1 MNRPDKTLRER
12 LLNMETPSVTPG
24 AMPHELVRG
33 MLDARLTV
41 AMRIGFG
48 FLAFVGACTAIAFAG
63 PAGRDGGSNW
73 EQTFI
78 YRMIMIFAFL
88 VCVAWTLLTGWV
100 AASGVVRRA
109 QRPWIA
115 VTSLAMGF
123 FYLVTL
129 VFVFVVP
136 ISHQESRAMLG
147 TQMAL
152 IGFFLFNTIGL
163 CAILGVLYRGQ
174 FRSQEKLLEI
184 EYRLADLAEKMG
196 RADRNDE
203 GGSRPAS
210 PNS

>member
-1 MNRPDKTLRER
+1 MNRTDKTLRER
-12 LLNMETPSVTPG
+12 LLNMETSSSMQTSLSR
-24 AMPHELVRG
+24 EQVRG
-33 MLDARLTV
+33 MLDAKLTV
-41 AMRIGFG
+41 AKRIGFG
-48 FLAFVGACTAIAFAG
+48 FLALVGACTAIAFAG

-73 EQTFI
+73 EQTFV

-88 VCVAWTLLTGWV
+88 VCVAWTILTGWV

-163 CAILGVLYRGQ
+163 CAVLGVLYRGQ
-174 FRSQEKLLEI
+174 FKSQEKLLEI
-184 EYRLADLAEKMG
+184 EYRLADLAERIG
-196 RADRNDE
+196 NPT
-203 GGSRPAS
+203 RP
-210 PNS
+210 

>member
-1 MNRPDKTLRER
+1 MNESDKTIRER
-12 LLNMETPSVTPG
+12 LLNMEAQGVMQ
-24 AMPHELVRG
+24 AEMPRELVRG

-41 AMRIGFG
+41 AKRIGFG

-73 EQTFI
+73 EQTFV

-88 VCVAWTLLTGWV
+88 VCVAWTILTGWV
-100 AASGVVRRA
+100 TVSGVVRRA

-129 VFVFVVP
+129 VFVFAVP
-136 ISHQESRAMLG
+136 IAHLESRAILG
-147 TQMAL
+147 TQMIL
-152 IGFFLFNTIGL
+152 IGFFLFNMIGL

-174 FRSQEKLLEI
+174 FKSQEKLLEI
-184 EYRLADLAEKMG
+184 EYRLADLAEKIQ
-196 RADRNDE
+196 E
-203 GGSRPAS
+203 RPK
-210 PNS
+210 P

>member
-1 MNRPDKTLRER
+1 MNRPYETLRER
-12 LLNMETPSVTPG
+12 LLNMETLSSTPG
-24 AMPHELVRG
+24 ELPREQVRRI
-33 MLDARLTV
+33 LDARLTV
-41 AMRIGFG
+41 AIRIGFG

-88 VCVAWTLLTGWV
+88 VCVAWTILTGWV

-136 ISHQESRAMLG
+136 ISHLESRAMLG

-163 CAILGVLYRGQ
+163 CTILTVLYRGQ
-174 FRSQEKLLEI
+174 FKSQEKLLEI
-184 EYRLADLAEKMG
+184 EYRIADLAEKI
-196 RADRNDE
+196 E
-203 GGSRPAS
+203 ERPRS
-210 PNS
+210 

>member
-1 MNRPDKTLRER
+1 
-12 LLNMETPSVTPG
+12 METLSSTPG
-24 AMPHELVRG
+24 ELPREQVRR

-41 AMRIGFG
+41 AKRIGFG

-78 YRMIMIFAFL
+78 YRMVMIFAFL

-123 FYLVTL
+123 FYLITL
-129 VFVFVVP
+129 VFVVP
-136 ISHQESRAMLG
+136 ISRLESRAMLA

-174 FRSQEKLLEI
+174 FKSQEKLLEI
-184 EYRLADLAEKMG
+184 EYRIADLAEKIG
-196 RADRNDE
+196 DP
-203 GGSRPAS
+203 SRP
-210 PNS
+210 

>member
-1 MNRPDKTLRER
+1 MNRSDKTLRER
-12 LLNMETPSVTPG
+12 LLNMETLSSTPG
-24 AMPHELVRG
+24 ELPREQVRR

-41 AMRIGFG
+41 AKRIGFG

-123 FYLVTL
+123 FYLITL

-136 ISHQESRAMLG
+136 ISRLESRAMLA

-174 FRSQEKLLEI
+174 FKSQEKLLEI
-184 EYRLADLAEKMG
+184 EYRIADLAEKIG
-196 RADRNDE
+196 DP
-203 GGSRPAS
+203 SRP
-210 PNS
+210 

>member
-1 MNRPDKTLRER
+1 MNRSDKTLRER
-12 LLNMETPSVTPG
+12 LLNMETLSSTPG
-24 AMPHELVRG
+24 ELPREQVRR

-41 AMRIGFG
+41 AKRIGFG

-78 YRMIMIFAFL
+78 YRMVMIFAFL

-123 FYLVTL
+123 FYLITL

-136 ISHQESRAMLG
+136 ISRLESRAMLA

-174 FRSQEKLLEI
+174 FKSQEKLLEI
-184 EYRLADLAEKMG
+184 EYRIADLAEKIG
-196 RADRNDE
+196 DP
-203 GGSRPAS
+203 SRP
-210 PNS
+210 

>member
-1 MNRPDKTLRER
+1 MNRSDKTLRER
-12 LLNMETPSVTPG
+12 LLNMETLSSTPG
-24 AMPHELVRG
+24 ELPREQVRR

-41 AMRIGFG
+41 AKRIGFG

-78 YRMIMIFAFL
+78 CRMIMIFAFL

-123 FYLVTL
+123 FYLITL

-136 ISHQESRAMLG
+136 ISRLESRAMLA

-174 FRSQEKLLEI
+174 FKSQEKLLEI
-184 EYRLADLAEKMG
+184 EYRIADLAEKIG
-196 RADRNDE
+196 DP
-203 GGSRPAS
+203 SRP
-210 PNS
+210 

>member
-1 MNRPDKTLRER
+1 MNRSDKTLRER
-12 LLNMETPSVTPG
+12 LLNMETLSSTPG
-24 AMPHELVRG
+24 ELPREQVRR

-41 AMRIGFG
+41 AKRIGFG

-78 YRMIMIFAFL
+78 YRMVMIFAFL

-123 FYLVTL
+123 FYLITL
-129 VFVFVVP
+129 VFVVP
-136 ISHQESRAMLG
+136 ISRLESRAMLA

-174 FRSQEKLLEI
+174 FKSQEKLLEI
-184 EYRLADLAEKMG
+184 EYRIADLAEKIG
-196 RADRNDE
+196 DP
-203 GGSRPAS
+203 SRP
-210 PNS
+210 

>member
-1 MNRPDKTLRER
+1 MNRSDKTLRER
-12 LLNMETPSVTPG
+12 LLNMETLSSTPG
-24 AMPHELVRG
+24 ELPREQVRR

-41 AMRIGFG
+41 AKRIGFG
-48 FLAFVGACTAIAFAG
+48 FLAFVRACTAIAFAG

-78 YRMIMIFAFL
+78 YRMVMIFAFL

-123 FYLVTL
+123 FYLITL
-129 VFVFVVP
+129 VFVVP
-136 ISHQESRAMLG
+136 ISRLESRAMLA

-174 FRSQEKLLEI
+174 FKSQEKLLEI
-184 EYRLADLAEKMG
+184 EYRIADLAEKIG
-196 RADRNDE
+196 DP
-203 GGSRPAS
+203 SRP
-210 PNS
+210 